1 MNGPGIA
8 FAEQVRFVTVA
19 SEITSSGFGA
29 LGRRAVRAER
39 AADRRNVSEASRH
52 LGELGGRWA
61 ALCPDAV
68 GLRALADEVRD
79 NLLVSAEFTALTRLF
94 DTGSLR
100 EVTFGLVAALR
111 SAIAD
116 VRGMLTPT
124 ADSAFDLALAG
135 IDLQLAA
142 VLRAVE
148 RAGTTSTATSTGT
161 STATSTATSR
171 HAVPRPSPH
180 DDESRTSELVRTIL
194 VRGRKD
200 FSSPLGVSK
209 SDTEQR

>member
-1 MNGPGIA
+1 MNGPGVA

-19 SEITSSGFGA
+19 GEITSSAFGA
-29 LGRRAVRAER
+29 LGRRALRAEM
-39 AADRRNVSEASRH
+39 AADRRDVTEASRH

-68 GLRALADEVRD
+68 GLRALADEVRAD
-79 NLLVSAEFTALTRLF
+79 LVGSAEFTALTRLF
-94 DTGSLR
+94 DSGSLR
-100 EVTFGLVAALR
+100 GVTFGLVAALR
-111 SAIAD
+111 SAIGD

-135 IDLQLAA
+135 IDLQLVATR
-142 VLRAVE
+142 RAVE
-148 RAGTTSTATSTGT
+148 RHGTTSTASSGP
-161 STATSTATSR
+161 AI
-171 HAVPRPSPH
+171 PRPSPH